1 MTVAD
6 FKKTRE
12 VNIYHMEKNL
22 GNSPKD
28 YHTSLYNSHEE
39 KEEEEEEEKEEKM
52 ENKKEKKNHTKRKK
66 ND

>member
-1 MTVAD
+1 MAVAD

-52 ENKKEKKNHTKRKK
+52 ENKKEKKKPH
-66 ND
+66 